1 MQGAWRLEGGIG
13 ALIAALE
20 KKVPPQQLR
29 VSTTIRTLTRAATGI
44 KESGVSILARRV
56 VLALPLRMAAKM
68 SFTATLSIAALTA
81 LEAVATR
88 MAGRAKAVAV

>member
-1 MQGAWRLEGGIG
+1 M
-13 ALIAALE
+13 
-20 KKVPPQQLR
+20 
-29 VSTTIRTLTRAATGI
+29 
-44 KESGVSILARRV
+44 SILARRV